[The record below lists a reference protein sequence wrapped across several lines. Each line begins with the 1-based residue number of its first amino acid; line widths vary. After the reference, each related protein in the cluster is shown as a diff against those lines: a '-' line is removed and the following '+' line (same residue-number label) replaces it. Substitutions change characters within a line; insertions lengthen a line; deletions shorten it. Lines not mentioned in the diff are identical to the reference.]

1 MNENGQMTKQ
11 VKVSYTREIGKSKQR
26 LFADAFKR
34 VDRAISSGFHLEAIV
49 ILESLICDRLE
60 TSISVKTQISIEPGT
75 LASLNSKCKKL
86 EILTQDLY
94 DQVDTWRM
102 QRNLVMHQMV
112 KITSAEDADW
122 RARMSFA
129 RQVARDGKQ
138 LLNKVQKNLYKVKR
152 ENEKSKIV
160 NGKTTK

>member
-1 MNENGQMTKQ
+1 VNELPKQ
-11 VKVSYTREIGKSKQR
+11 IKASYTQEVGRSKQK

-102 QRNLVMHQMV
+102 HRNLVMHQMV

-138 LLNKVQKNLYKVKR
+138 LLNKVQKNLYVLQSS
-152 ENEKSKIV
+152 NEG
-160 NGKTTK
+160 NALDP